1 MVLIDHVSI
10 TVADLD
16 RVTPFWIAIMAA
28 HGGVNDG
35 LPGVRMHHHPSCYAA
50 FLTDPD
56 GNRLEAVCRTP

>member
-1 MVLIDHVSI
+1 MVLVDHVSI

-28 HGGVNDG
+28 HGGVSDG
-35 LPGVRMHHHPSCYAA
+35 LPGVRMHYYPSYYAT

-56 GNRLEAVCRTP
+56 GNRLEAVCHTP